1 MIAIGAVAERV
12 CLGPL
17 IIFLFLWSTIV
28 YDPIA
33 RWVWNPHGW
42 IHILGGLDFAGG
54 TPVHVTS
61 GFTALAISAY
71 LGPRHEVPLGD
82 IVSPNN
88 ISHISLGTVLMWF
101 GWMGFNGGSALSAN
115 LRAAQAVLV
124 SNVAASSGGLTWL
137 VLVRVKLLLLLMTI
151 RFVG

>member
-12 CLGPL
+12 RLGPL
-17 IIFLFLWSTIV
+17 IIFLFVWSTVV

-42 IHILGGLDFAGG
+42 IHTLGGLDFAGG

-61 GFTALAISAY
+61 GVSALAISCY
-71 LGPRHEVPLGD
+71 LGQRHELEWGGNVL
-82 IVSPNN
+82 PNN
-88 ISHISLGTVLMWF
+88 IGHIWLGTVLMWF

-124 SNVAASSGGLTWL
+124 SNVAASSGALTWL
-137 VLVRVKLLLLLMTI
+137 LLVRDSFFLFDVDSS
-151 RFVG
+151 